1 MILICIIPTS
11 IYVSKMI
18 EDLNSFV
25 KITVEGTGIGIDKE
39 YDDIIFKKLLF
50 SSFFDG
56 DYMKS
61 FK

>member
-1 MILICIIPTS
+1 
-11 IYVSKMI
+11 MI

-56 DYMKS
+56 DYMKR

>member
-1 MILICIIPTS
+1 MILICIIPKS

-25 KITVEGTGIGIDKE
+25 KITVEDTGIGIDKE
-39 YDDIIFKKLLF
+39 YDYIIFKKLLF